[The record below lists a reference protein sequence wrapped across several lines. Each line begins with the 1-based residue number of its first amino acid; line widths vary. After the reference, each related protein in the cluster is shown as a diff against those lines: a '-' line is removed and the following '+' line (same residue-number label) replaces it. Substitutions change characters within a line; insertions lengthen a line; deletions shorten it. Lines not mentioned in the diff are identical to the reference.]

1 MISSVNIFQDFY
13 QRISKNKFF
22 SKIYNNYCFYILCLS
37 TVEEA
42 IEALNHGKFVLIH
55 DDDNRE
61 NEIDLI
67 IPAENIKPSHI
78 ATMRNDGGGLLCV
91 ALDGCISRKLGLLY
105 LHDILNC
112 VSNDHPLFSTMTNG
126 RSPYGDKPSFS
137 ISVNHRDTYTGI
149 TDYDRALTISK
160 LASVCKNID
169 SDGVSEFIKN
179 FRTPGHVPL
188 LIAASGLLKER
199 FGHTELAVYL
209 AKVAG
214 LTPAVAI
221 CEMLDSNTFRSLS
234 ITEAYKYAKIKGL
247 PLLEANQLKTY
258 SVI

>member
-1 MISSVNIFQDFY
+1 M
-13 QRISKNKFF
+13 
-22 SKIYNNYCFYILCLS
+22 S
-37 TVEEA
+37 TVDEA
-42 IEALNHGKFVLIH
+42 IATLIQGKFVLIH

-61 NEIDLI
+61 NEIDI
-67 IPAENIKPSHI
+67 IMAAENIKPSHI
-78 ATMRNDGGGLLCV
+78 STMRNDGGGLLCL
-91 ALDGCISRKLGLLY
+91 AMDGYISRKLGLLY

-137 ISVNHRDTYTGI
+137 ISVNHRGTYTGI

-169 SDGVSEFIKN
+169 VGGVSEFIKN

-188 LIAASGLLKER
+188 LIAANGLLKER

-209 AKVAG
+209 AKIAG

-221 CEMLDSNTFRSLS
+221 CEMLDSSTFRSLS
-234 ITEAYKYAKIKGL
+234 ISEAYKYAKINDL
-247 PLLEANQLKTY
+247 AILEANQLKTY

>member
-1 MISSVNIFQDFY
+1 M
-13 QRISKNKFF
+13 
-22 SKIYNNYCFYILCLS
+22 LS

-42 IEALNHGKFVLIH
+42 ITALSQGKFVLIH
-55 DDDNRE
+55 DDNNRE
-61 NEIDLI
+61 NEIDMI
-67 IPAENIKPSHI
+67 IAAEKIKPSHI
-78 ATMRNDGGGLLCV
+78 AIMRNDGGGLLCL
-91 ALDGCISRKLGLLY
+91 AIDGYISRKLGLLY

-169 SDGVSEFIKN
+169 FGGVSEFIKN

-188 LIAASGLLKER
+188 LIAANGLLKER

-209 AKVAG
+209 AKIAG

-221 CEMLDSNTFRSLS
+221 CEMLDSHTFRSLS
-234 ITEAYKYAKIKGL
+234 VAEAYKYAEIKGL

>member
-1 MISSVNIFQDFY
+1 M
-13 QRISKNKFF
+13 
-22 SKIYNNYCFYILCLS
+22 S
-37 TVEEA
+37 TVKEA
-42 IEALNHGKFVLIH
+42 IAALIQGKFVLIH

-61 NEIDLI
+61 NEIDI
-67 IPAENIKPSHI
+67 IIAAEYIKPFHVS
-78 ATMRNDGGGLLCV
+78 TMRNDGGGLLCL
-91 ALDGCISRKLGLLY
+91 AIDGCISKKLGLLY

-137 ISVNHRDTYTGI
+137 ISVNHRGTYTGI

-160 LASVCKNID
+160 LALVCKNID
-169 SDGVSEFIKN
+169 VGGVSEFIKN

-188 LIAASGLLKER
+188 LIAANGLLKER

-209 AKVAG
+209 AKIAG

-221 CEMLDSNTFRSLS
+221 CEMLDSHTFRSLS
-234 ITEAYKYAKIKGL
+234 ISEAYKYAKINDL
-247 PLLEANQLKTY
+247 PILEANQLKTY